1 MRPNA
6 PYVQA
11 ATYSKL
17 GLMVL
22 REHFDQRSVK
32 ATFGSF
38 RSLVPLRTPSGPQWT
53 ESELE
58 TELLEQLAFAPFVF
72 DLITQ
77 PIIHYT
83 LNGEPRRYTPDM
95 AMQLHATGDDLPS
108 RYLIEVKRKED
119 LVRGAETHA
128 VRFEVGRICAEEA
141 GAVFRVM
148 DQSRIRTPYLRNAR
162 LLAHHL
168 GNELSDHESDGL
180 QALHREVP
188 MTIGAAIELLGD
200 AGYAEPDARHIIEHA
215 VARRFVQA
223 DLSVPFTDATVIMRH
238 LEGIQ
243 GAVRSDPILRIL
255 QDAPDGVN
263 I

>member
-1 MRPNA
+1 MRPDA
-6 PYVQA
+6 QFGRAV
-11 ATYSKL
+11 TYSKL

-22 REHFDQRSVK
+22 REHFDQRPIE

-58 TELLEQLAFAPFVF
+58 TELLDQLAFAPFVF

-83 LNGEPRRYTPDM
+83 RDGEPRRYTPDM

-119 LVRGAETHA
+119 LVRGAESHA
-128 VRFEVGRICAEEA
+128 VRFEVGCICAEEV

-148 DQSRIRTPYLRNAR
+148 DESRIRTPYLRNAR

-168 GNELSDHESDGL
+168 GIELSDHENDGIE
-180 QALHREVP
+180 ALRREKP
-188 MTIGAAIELLGD
+188 MTVAVAIGLLGS

-215 VARRFVQA
+215 VARRLVHA
-223 DLSVPFTDATVIMRH
+223 DLAVPFTDATIIMRH
-238 LEGIQ
+238 PQGIQ
-243 GAVRSDPILRIL
+243 RGVRSDPILRLL

>member
-1 MRPNA
+1 
-6 PYVQA
+6 
-11 ATYSKL
+11 
-17 GLMVL
+17 MVL
-22 REHFDQRSVK
+22 REHFDQRPVE

-38 RSLVPLRTPSGPQWT
+38 RSLVSLRTPSGPQWT

-58 TELLEQLAFAPFVF
+58 TELLDQLAFAPFVF

-77 PIIHYT
+77 PIIQYA
-83 LNGEPRRYTPDM
+83 LDGEPRRYTPDM
-95 AMQLHATGDDLPS
+95 AMQLRATGDNLPS

-119 LVRGAETHA
+119 LARGAGTHA

-148 DQSRIRTPYLRNAR
+148 DESRIRTPYLRNAR

-168 GNELSDHESDGL
+168 GIELSDHESEGV
-180 QALHREVP
+180 QALQRRDP
-188 MTIGAAIELLGD
+188 MTVEAAIELLGS

-223 DLSVPFTDATVIMRH
+223 DLSVPFTDATVIMRCPQD
-238 LEGIQ
+238 IQ
-243 GAVRSDPILRIL
+243 AVVRSDPILRLL
-255 QDAPDGVN
+255 QEAPDRVN

>member
-1 MRPNA
+1 MRPIA
-6 PYVQA
+6 PFVRTV
-11 ATYSKL
+11 TYSKL

-22 REHFDQRSVK
+22 REHFDQRSIE

-58 TELLEQLAFAPFVF
+58 TELLDQLAFAPFVF

-83 LNGEPRRYTPDM
+83 LDGDPRRYTPDM

-119 LVRGAETHA
+119 LARGAETHA
-128 VRFEVGRICAEEA
+128 VRFAVGHMCAEEA

-148 DQSRIRTPYLRNAR
+148 DESRIRTPYLRNAR

-168 GNELSDHESDGL
+168 GIELSDHESDGL
-180 QALHREVP
+180 QVLQREDP
-188 MTIGAAIELLGD
+188 MTIAEAIVLLGSV
-200 AGYAEPDARHIIEHA
+200 GYAEPDARHIIEHA

-223 DLSVPFTDATVIMRH
+223 DLSVAFTDATVIMRH
-238 LEGIQ
+238 PEGVQ
-243 GAVRSDPILRIL
+243 VAVRSDPILRIL